1 MKQKISLT
9 IATVFMLLF
18 ACVISTYAR
27 PTFKIKFNDLPLVPP
42 IIQPLSLGE
51 EAVVSGILYPDD
63 SFEITF
69 KEAVGNV
76 IISISKDDT
85 VIEECAVN
93 IAVDS
98 QVEVFSLSEYGN
110 GNYTVCITLPDD
122 NCLYAAFIIEEE

>member
-27 PTFKIKFNDLPLVPP
+27 PTLRIKFHDDITPP